1 MRWRLFFGKQGSQIC
16 QYASPEQTLPSPNL
30 FPQDNFVPRF
40 ICGFHLKKQED
51 LRSDKTRKQ
60 MQKPFLTDLNIS
72 LFLPKGYENSSSKCS
87 IIIGYNW
94 LHPSIFKAIYKIWI
108 VLSTGRQF
116 CDTTLFISLQWS
128 LLHSISFVTPQ
139 PTSFVLQPWT
149 SAFNAPHTS

>member
-1 MRWRLFFGKQGSQIC
+1 MFEFPILFTILSTIILCSTRRKPEERNNNKIFSLKIIWSQFSYAVFTWR
-16 QYASPEQTLPSPNL
+16 N
-30 FPQDNFVPRF
+30 R
-40 ICGFHLKKQED
+40 KKMH
-51 LRSDKTRKQ
+51 SDKTRKQ
-60 MQKPFLTDLNIS
+60 MQKLFLTDLSIS

-128 LLHSISFVTPQ
+128 RLHSRSFVIPQ
-139 PTSFVLQPWT
+139 TTVFLL
-149 SAFNAPHTS
+149 